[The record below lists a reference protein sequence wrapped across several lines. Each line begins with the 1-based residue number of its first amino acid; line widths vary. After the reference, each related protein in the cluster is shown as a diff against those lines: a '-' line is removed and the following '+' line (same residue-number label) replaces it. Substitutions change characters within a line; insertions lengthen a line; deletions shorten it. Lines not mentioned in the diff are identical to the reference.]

1 MPEKTELFISY
12 LKKIEKID
20 NEIRELRNES
30 LIFFPKYS
38 EYYKRQI
45 EVLKHR
51 KKKLIKEY
59 EYIT

>member
-38 EYYKRQI
+38 EHYKRQI